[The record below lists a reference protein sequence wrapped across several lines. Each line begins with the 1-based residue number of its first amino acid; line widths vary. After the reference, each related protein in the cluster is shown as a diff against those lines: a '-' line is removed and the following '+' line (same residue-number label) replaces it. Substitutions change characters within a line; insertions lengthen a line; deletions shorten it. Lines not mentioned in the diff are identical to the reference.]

1 MGLGFAPRTCGL
13 SPSGRNRL
21 AEAVGPKPSVPSRLA
36 EAALAEAA
44 LVEAFWP
51 KPLWP
56 KPSLADAPLAEVY
69 FGRRR
74 RRLPC

>member
-1 MGLGFAPRTCGL
+1 MRDGLGVAPRTCGL

-21 AEAVGPKPSVPSRLA
+21 AEAVGPKPSGPSRLA

-51 KPLWP
+51 KPL
-56 KPSLADAPLAEVY
+56 LVEAV
-69 FGRRR
+69 FGRC
-74 RRLPC
+74 PSG